1 MSLSDFKILAKLG
14 STVFDATS
22 NFPYFKGEGAYSTV
36 YKVKRILDSEDYAL
50 KKVKLLTL
58 SDKEKENAMSEIR
71 ILASIRNPYV
81 ISYKECFIDHP
92 SNSLW

>member
-14 STVFDATS
+14 STFLPQPLI
-22 NFPYFKGEGAYSTV
+22 FLILIGEGAYSTV
-36 YKVKRILDSEDYAL
+36 YKVKRILDSKDYAL

-58 SDKEKENAMSEIR
+58 SEKEKENAMSEIR